1 MAGRADEGQADRL
14 DALRLVVDRHADVP
28 VGAQIGWALQTRISD
43 GTLRPGERLPG
54 LRELADATG
63 VNANTARSVYQR
75 LEHAGLLDSRHG
87 TGTFVAASARASE
100 LARVAAS
107 AAEEARA
114 HGLSARQLAVALYGR
129 PEPAP
134 GGAEPEVERRQ
145 LLRRQITALET
156 AIGELEARHGIA
168 APASV
173 GPTRGAMPTPGPRL
187 LGIAELEGVRTSVL
201 RRLVALQGA
210 IDGPEEDPGPR
221 DGGPARAS
229 RASKAT
235 KPKAAKT
242 AKPRRRPSRPGLA
255 GA

>member
-1 MAGRADEGQADRL
+1 MAGRAEEGQADRL

-28 VGAQIGWALQTRISD
+28 VGAQIAWALQTMISE

-54 LRELADATG
+54 LRDLAQATG
-63 VNANTARSVYQR
+63 VNANTARTVYQR

-87 TGTFVAASARASE
+87 TGTFVAASAQASE

-114 HGLSARQLAVALYGR
+114 HGVSARELAIALYGR
-129 PEPAP
+129 PERTA
-134 GGAEPEVERRQ
+134 GGADPESERRR
-145 LLRRQITALET
+145 LMRRQITALET
-156 AIGELEARHGIA
+156 AVGELEARHGIA
-168 APASV
+168 APALV
-173 GPTRGAMPTPGPRL
+173 GAGRGAMPTPGPRL

-210 IDGPEEDPGPR
+210 IDGSERDLQPR
-221 DGGPARAS
+221 DGDPARAS
-229 RASKAT
+229 RASKTT
-235 KPKAAKT
+235 KPQAAKT
-242 AKPRRRPSRPGLA
+242 AKPRRPPPRPGLA